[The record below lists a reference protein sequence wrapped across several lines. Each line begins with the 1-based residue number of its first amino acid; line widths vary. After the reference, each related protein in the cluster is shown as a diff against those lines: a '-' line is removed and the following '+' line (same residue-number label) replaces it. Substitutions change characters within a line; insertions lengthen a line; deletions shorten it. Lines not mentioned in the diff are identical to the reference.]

1 MKVLY
6 DHQTFTLQSYGGI
19 SRYFFELMS
28 SFDRSGLVDF
38 KLPIEYSNNHYL
50 HGADFIKDIKRF
62 QTADEFFF
70 GLRFRGK
77 AKIYRLA
84 RALGMIAHAERINKR
99 HSIASL
105 REGGFD
111 VFHPTYYDPYFLDCI
126 GGKPFVLTIHD
137 MTHEL
142 ILDRRFTSYKDP
154 VLEQKKILAERASRI
169 IAVSENTKR
178 DIIRIYGTDA
188 GKIDVVYHG
197 SSLNGIHINKSAA
210 YDLPGRYILFVGDRM
225 RYKNFSLFIEAVS
238 ELLRSDRDLMVVCA
252 GGSGFSGNERALFRS
267 MGLSERILH
276 RTISGGGDL
285 AAIYHK
291 ALAFVFP
298 SLYEGFGIPV
308 LEAFSC
314 GCPAILSNASSLPE
328 VGGGAAVYF
337 DPSSAGSL
345 REAVAGVIYD
355 EKTRAKLVKNGYE
368 RSRQFSWE
376 KTARETARV
385 YEGAV

>member
-6 DHQTFTLQSYGGI
+6 DHQTFTIQSYGGI

-28 SFDRSGLVDF
+28 SFNRSGLVDF

-62 QTADEFFF
+62 QTADEFLC

-77 AKIYRLA
+77 AKIYRFA
-84 RALGMIAHAERINKR
+84 RVLGMIAHAERINKR

-111 VFHPTYYDPYFLDCI
+111 VFHPTYYDPYFLDSI
-126 GGKPFVLTIHD
+126 GRKPFILTIHD

-142 ILDRRFTSYKDP
+142 ILDRRFTTHKDP
-154 VLEQKKILAERASRI
+154 VLERKKILAQKASKI
-169 IAVSENTKR
+169 IAVSENTKK

-188 GKIDVVYHG
+188 EKISVVYHG
-197 SSLNGIHINKSAA
+197 SSLNGDRINQAVA
-210 YDLPGRYILFVGDRM
+210 DDLPGRYILFVGDRM
-225 RYKNFSLFIEAVS
+225 RYKNFTFFMEAVS

-252 GGSGFSGNERALFRS
+252 GGSGFSKGERMLFES
-267 MGLSERILH
+267 MGLSERILYQS
-276 RTISGGGDL
+276 ISGGDDL

-314 GCPAILSNASSLPE
+314 GCPAILSDASSLPE
-328 VGGGAAVYF
+328 VGGDAAVYF
-337 DPSSAGSL
+337 DPSNAGSL
-345 REAVAGVIYD
+345 GDAVAGVIYD
-355 EKTRAKLVKNGYE
+355 EKTRAKLIKKGYE
-368 RSRQFSWE
+368 RSKQFSWE

-385 YEGAV
+385 YEEVI